1 MTDII
6 VIGGGLNG
14 LVAATWLARQKFS
27 VLLLDRH
34 DTVGGAAITS
44 TTPGGYRVPTLSHSL
59 GPISDDV
66 IRTLRLDK
74 AGLNIITPDPA
85 LTTFGRSGE
94 VVTFHRDPVLTA
106 ASIGAHA
113 PQDAGQWQPFLKAVQ
128 RQAAVLG
135 QLNRQP
141 PPSIDAPDGSDLWR
155 LLQVGRQ
162 ARSLGGRELARLTRY
177 IPMPVA
183 DLVAEW
189 FSHDLVQAAIA
200 AHAVFGHHAGPW
212 SAGTGALLMQRL
224 ADDPVPVG
232 SGVTARGG
240 PGAVTAAL
248 AQVAQQAGV
257 SIRTNARVIRVL
269 TRDGHAHGVALESG
283 EELQAHAVVA
293 AVAPQHVLHD
303 LCDPADLPPT
313 YSRRVRQI
321 RARGVTSTITLSL
334 DGLPSVPALHG
345 DDVPLRGRLLF
356 APGVDMIER
365 AFDAAKYGRVSEEPW
380 IELSIP
386 SISDPSLAPAGHH
399 VASLYVQY
407 TPRDL
412 RGTTWAAERDA
423 MFTQVITTLSR
434 YMPDLESRIVERDI
448 VTPEDLE
455 TRWNLPGGQ
464 ITHGEQALDQ
474 WWVSRP
480 LLGFAPYA
488 APVAGLFLASGGT
501 HPGGGLTGQSGLN
514 AARVISMTLRRARR
528 R

>member
-34 DTVGGAAITS
+34 DSVGGAATTS
-44 TTPGGYRVPTLSHSL
+44 TTPAGYRVPTLSHSL
-59 GPISDDV
+59 GPIAPDV
-66 IRTLRLDK
+66 MRALKLEK
-74 AGLNIITPDPA
+74 AGLEFITPDPA

-94 VVTFHRDPVLTA
+94 VITFHRDPVLTA

-113 PQDAGQWQPFLKAVQ
+113 PADAAQWQPFLKATQ
-128 RQAAVLG
+128 RLSGVLSR
-135 QLNRQP
+135 LNRQP

-155 LLQVGRQ
+155 LLQVGQ
-162 ARSLGGRELARLTRY
+162 HARSLGGRELARLTRY

-183 DLVAEW
+183 DLVSEW
-189 FSHDLVQAAIA
+189 FSNDLVQAAIA

-212 SAGTGALLMQRL
+212 SAGTGALLLQRL
-224 ADDPVPVG
+224 ADDPMPVG
-232 SGVTARGG
+232 GGVTARGG

-248 AQVAQQAGV
+248 AQVAQQSGV

-269 TRDGHAHGVALESG
+269 TREGRAHGVALESG

-293 AVAPQHVLHD
+293 AVAPQHVLQD

-313 YSRRVRQI
+313 YARRVRQI

-334 DGLPSVPALHG
+334 DGLPTIPALHG
-345 DDVPLRGRLLF
+345 DEVPLRGRLLF

-380 IELSIP
+380 IELCFP
-386 SISDPSLAPAGHH
+386 SIADPSLAPAGHH

-407 TPRDL
+407 TPRHL
-412 RGTTWAAERDA
+412 RNSSWAVERDA
-423 MFTQVITTLSR
+423 LFASVMKTVSAYL
-434 YMPDLESRIVERDI
+434 PDLESRIVERDI

-455 TRWNLPGGQ
+455 TRWGLPGGQ

-488 APVAGLFLASGGT
+488 TPVGGLFLASGGT

-514 AARVISMTLRRARR
+514 AARVISVALRRRR
-528 R
+528 

>member
-1 MTDII
+1 MSDII

-27 VLLLDRH
+27 VVLLDRH
-34 DTVGGAAITS
+34 DTVGGAAIT
-44 TTPGGYRVPTLSHSL
+44 TTTAAGYRVPTLSHSL
-59 GPISDDV
+59 GPISSDV
-66 IRTLRLDK
+66 VRALKLEK
-74 AGLNIITPDPA
+74 AGIEFLTPDPA
-85 LTTFGRSGE
+85 LTTFGREGE
-94 VVTFHRDPVLTA
+94 VITFHRDPVLTA

-113 PQDAGQWQPFLKAVQ
+113 PTDAAQWQPFLKATQ
-128 RQAAVLG
+128 RMAGVLSR
-135 QLNRQP
+135 LNRQP
-141 PPSIDAPDGSDLWR
+141 PPSIDAPDSGDLWR
-155 LLQVGRQ
+155 LLQVGHH
-162 ARSLGGRELARLTRY
+162 ARGLGGRELARLTRY

-212 SAGTGALLMQRL
+212 SAGTGALLLQRV
-224 ADDPVPVG
+224 ADDPMPVG
-232 SGVTARGG
+232 GGVTARGG
-240 PGAVTAAL
+240 PGAVTTAL

-283 EELQAHAVVA
+283 EELHAHAVVA
-293 AVAPQHVLHD
+293 AVAPKHVLQD

-313 YSRRVRQI
+313 YARRVRQI
-321 RARGVTSTITLSL
+321 RARGVTSTMTLSL
-334 DGLPSVPALHG
+334 DGLPSIPSLHG
-345 DDVPLRGRLLF
+345 DEVPLRGRMLF
-356 APGVDMIER
+356 APSVDMVER
-365 AFDAAKYGRVSEEPW
+365 AFDAAKYGQVSAEPW
-380 IELSIP
+380 IELCFP
-386 SISDPSLAPAGHH
+386 SVADPSLAPGGHH

-412 RGTTWAAERDA
+412 RESSWATERETLFGTV
-423 MFTQVITTLSR
+423 MNTLSA
-434 YMPDLESRIVERDI
+434 YVPDLESRIVEREI

-455 TRWNLPGGQ
+455 TRWGLPGGQ

-480 LLGFAPYA
+480 LLGFAPYGT
-488 APVAGLFLASGGT
+488 PVGGLYLASGGT

-514 AARVISMTLRRARR
+514 AARIISMALRRRR
-528 R
+528 